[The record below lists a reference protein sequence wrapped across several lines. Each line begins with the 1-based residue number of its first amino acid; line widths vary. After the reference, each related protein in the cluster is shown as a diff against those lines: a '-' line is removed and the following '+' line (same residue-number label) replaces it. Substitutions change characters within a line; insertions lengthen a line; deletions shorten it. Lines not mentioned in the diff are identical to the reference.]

1 MRLLVFGKTGQV
13 ARALAEACTEAGIDA
28 RFLGRDA
35 ADLTDPASC
44 ARTIAGSQVDAVIN
58 AAAYT
63 AVDAAET
70 DRETANL
77 VNAAAPGAMA
87 TAAAAKGVPF
97 LHISTDYVFDGSG
110 TRAFREDDPVA
121 PLGYYG
127 QSKLDG
133 ERAVRDAGG
142 ETVILRVAWVY
153 DGTAKN
159 FVTAMLTLGATR
171 DVLSVVDDQRGS
183 PTPARA
189 VADALLHI
197 ARAYEAGQGVP
208 GLFHY
213 AGAPAVARN
222 DFAREILAGTANPP
236 RIDPVSSDAFP
247 TPAARPA
254 NSVLDC
260 TRIAAAYGLAQPDW
274 RPDVARIA
282 AGWRAEGAP

>member
-13 ARALAEACTEAGIDA
+13 ARALAEATAEAGIDA
-28 RFLGRDA
+28 RFLGREE
-35 ADLTDPASC
+35 ADLTDPAAC
-44 ARTIAGSQVDAVIN
+44 ARLIAEADADAVIN

-70 DRETANL
+70 DRETAHL

-87 TAAAAKGVPF
+87 RAATEKGVPF
-97 LHISTDYVFDGSG
+97 LHISTDYVFDGAG
-110 TRAFREDDPVA
+110 TQAFREDDPTA

-133 ERAVRDAGG
+133 EREVLAAGG
-142 ETVILRVAWVY
+142 EAVILRVAWVY

-159 FVTAMLTLGATR
+159 FVTAMLTLGAAR
-171 DVLSVVDDQRGS
+171 DVLSVVDDQQGS

-189 VADALLHI
+189 VADALIHI
-197 ARAYEAGQGVP
+197 ARAFEAGQGVP

-213 AGAPAVARN
+213 AGSPAVARN
-222 DFAREILAGTANPP
+222 DFAAAILAGTPNPP
-236 RIDPVSSDAFP
+236 RIDPVPSSAFP
-247 TPAARPA
+247 TPAKRPA

-260 TRIAAAYGLAQPDW
+260 TRIAEVYGLAQPDW

-282 AGWRAEGAP
+282 AAWPEGTEK

>member
-44 ARTIAGSQVDAVIN
+44 VRTIAGSQVDAVIN

-142 ETVILRVAWVY
+142 EAVILRVAWVY

-222 DFAREILAGTANPP
+222 DFAREILAGTPTPP

>member
-13 ARALAEACTEAGIDA
+13 ARALAAACAAEGIEAQV
-28 RFLGRDA
+28 LGRDA
-35 ADLTDPASC
+35 ADLTDPDAC
-44 ARTIAGSQVDAVIN
+44 ARAIAAAEVDAVIN

-87 TAAAAKGVPF
+87 AAAAAKGVPF

-110 TRAFREDDPVA
+110 TRGWREDDPVA

-142 ETVILRVAWVY
+142 DAVILRVAWVY
-153 DGTAKN
+153 DGAAKN
-159 FVTAMLTLGATR
+159 FVTAMLNLGATR

-189 VADALLHI
+189 VAEALLHI
-197 ARAYEAGQGVP
+197 ARAFEAGQGVP

-213 AGAPAVARN
+213 AGAPAVARD
-222 DFAREILAGTANPP
+222 DFARAILAGTPNPP
-236 RIDPVSSDAFP
+236 RIDPVSSDTFP
-247 TPAARPA
+247 TPAERPA

-260 TRIAAAYGLAQPDW
+260 SRIAEAYGLAQPDW

>member
-1 MRLLVFGKTGQV
+1 MRLLVFGKSGQV
-13 ARALAEACTEAGIDA
+13 ARALASACAEGSIEA
-28 RFLGRDA
+28 RFLGRDE
-35 ADLTDPASC
+35 ADLTDPAAC
-44 ARTIAGSQVDAVIN
+44 ARAIAEADADAVIN

-70 DRETANL
+70 DRETAHQ

-87 TAAAAKGVPF
+87 KAAAEKGVPF
-97 LHISTDYVFDGSG
+97 LHISTDYVFDGTG
-110 TRAFREDDPVA
+110 TRAFREDDPTG
-121 PLGYYG
+121 PLGVYG
-127 QSKLDG
+127 QTKLDG
-133 ERAVRDAGG
+133 ERAVLAAGG
-142 ETVILRVAWVY
+142 DAVILRVAWVY
-153 DGTAKN
+153 DGEAKN
-159 FVTAMLTLGATR
+159 FVTAMLTLGASR
-171 DVLSVVDDQRGS
+171 DVLSVVDDQQGS

-197 ARAYEAGQGVP
+197 ARAFEAGQGAP

-222 DFAREILAGTANPP
+222 DFAAAILAGTPKPP
-236 RIDPVSSDAFP
+236 RIDPVPSSAFP

-260 TRIAAAYGLAQPDW
+260 TRIAEAYGLAQPDW

-282 AGWRAEGAP
+282 AGWRAGGAK

>member
-13 ARALAEACTEAGIDA
+13 ARALAEATAEAGIDA
-28 RFLGRDA
+28 RFLGREE
-35 ADLTDPASC
+35 ADLTDPAAC
-44 ARTIAGSQVDAVIN
+44 ARLIAEADADAVIN

-70 DRETANL
+70 DRETAHL

-87 TAAAAKGVPF
+87 RAATEKGVPF
-97 LHISTDYVFDGSG
+97 LHISTDYVFDGAG
-110 TRAFREDDPVA
+110 TQAFREDDPTA

-133 ERAVRDAGG
+133 EREVLAAGG
-142 ETVILRVAWVY
+142 EAVILRVAWVY

-159 FVTAMLTLGATR
+159 FVTAMLTLGAAR
-171 DVLSVVDDQRGS
+171 DVLSVVDDQQGS

-189 VADALLHI
+189 VADALIHI
-197 ARAYEAGQGVP
+197 ARAFEAGQGVP

-213 AGAPAVARN
+213 AGSPAVARN
-222 DFAREILAGTANPP
+222 DFAAAILASTPNPP

-247 TPAARPA
+247 TPAKRPA

-260 TRIAAAYGLAQPDW
+260 TRIAEVYGLAQPDW

-282 AGWRAEGAP
+282 AAWPEGTGK

>member
-13 ARALAEACTEAGIDA
+13 ARALAEATTEAGIDA
-28 RFLGRDA
+28 RFLGRDE
-35 ADLTDPASC
+35 ADLTDPAAC
-44 ARTIAGSQVDAVIN
+44 ARLIAEAEVDAVIN

-70 DRETANL
+70 DRETAHL
-77 VNAAAPGAMA
+77 VNAATPGAMA
-87 TAAAAKGVPF
+87 KAAAEKGVPF
-97 LHISTDYVFDGSG
+97 LHISTDYVFDGAG
-110 TRAFREDDPVA
+110 TQAFREDDPTA

-133 ERAVRDAGG
+133 EREVLAAGG
-142 ETVILRVAWVY
+142 KAVILRVAWVY

-159 FVTAMLTLGATR
+159 FVTAMLNLGVTR
-171 DVLSVVDDQRGS
+171 DVLNVVDDQQGS

-189 VADALLHI
+189 VADALIHI
-197 ARAYEAGQGVP
+197 ARAFEAGQGVP

-213 AGAPAVARN
+213 AGSPAVARN
-222 DFAREILAGTANPP
+222 DFAAAILAGTPNPP
-236 RIDPVSSDAFP
+236 RIDPVPSSAFP
-247 TPAARPA
+247 TPAQRPA

-260 TRIAAAYGLAQPDW
+260 TRIAEVYGLAQPDW

-282 AGWRAEGAP
+282 AAWPEGTEK

>member
-1 MRLLVFGKTGQV
+1 MRVLVFGATGQV
-13 ARALAEACTEAGIDA
+13 GNALAARAARHGVAVTALGRAEADLRAPGACALLVADAEA
-28 RFLGRDA
+28 
-35 ADLTDPASC
+35 
-44 ARTIAGSQVDAVIN
+44 DAVIN

-70 DRETANL
+70 DRETAHL

-87 TAAAAKGVPF
+87 RAATEKGVPF
-97 LHISTDYVFDGSG
+97 LHISTDYVFDGAG
-110 TRAFREDDPVA
+110 TQAFREDDPTA

-133 ERAVRDAGG
+133 EREVLAAGG
-142 ETVILRVAWVY
+142 EAVILRVAWVY

-159 FVTAMLTLGATR
+159 FVTAMLNLGVTR
-171 DVLSVVDDQRGS
+171 DVLNVVDDQQGS

-189 VADALLHI
+189 VADALIHI
-197 ARAYEAGQGVP
+197 ARAFEAGQGVP

-213 AGAPAVARN
+213 AGSPAVARN
-222 DFAREILAGTANPP
+222 DFAAAILAGTPNPP
-236 RIDPVSSDAFP
+236 RIDPVPSSAFP
-247 TPAARPA
+247 TPAKRPA

-260 TRIAAAYGLAQPDW
+260 TRIAEVYGLAQPDW

-282 AGWRAEGAP
+282 AAWPEGTEK

>member
-1 MRLLVFGKTGQV
+1 MRLLVFGKSGQV
-13 ARALAEACTEAGIDA
+13 ARALASACAEGSIEA
-28 RFLGRDA
+28 RFLGRDE
-35 ADLTDPASC
+35 ADLTDPAAC
-44 ARTIAGSQVDAVIN
+44 ARAIAEADADAVIN

-70 DRETANL
+70 DRETAHQ

-87 TAAAAKGVPF
+87 KAAAEKGVPF
-97 LHISTDYVFDGSG
+97 LHISTDYVFDGTG
-110 TRAFREDDPVA
+110 TRAFREDDPTG
-121 PLGYYG
+121 PLGVYG
-127 QSKLDG
+127 QTKLDG
-133 ERAVRDAGG
+133 ERAVLAAGG
-142 ETVILRVAWVY
+142 DAVILRVAWVY

-159 FVTAMLTLGATR
+159 FVTAMLTLGAAR
-171 DVLSVVDDQRGS
+171 DVLSVVDDQQGS

-197 ARAYEAGQGVP
+197 ARAFEAGQGAP

-222 DFAREILAGTANPP
+222 DFAAAILAGTPKPP
-236 RIDPVSSDAFP
+236 RIDPVPSSAFP

-260 TRIAAAYGLAQPDW
+260 TRIAETYGLSQPDW

-282 AGWRAEGAP
+282 AGWSAGGAK